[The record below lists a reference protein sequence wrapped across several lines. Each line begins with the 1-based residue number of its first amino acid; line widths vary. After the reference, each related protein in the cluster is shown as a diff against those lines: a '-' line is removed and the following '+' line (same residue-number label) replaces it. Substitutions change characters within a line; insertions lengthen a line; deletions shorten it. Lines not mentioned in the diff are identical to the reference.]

1 MGLNGLSR
9 PRAEYTTPLGL
20 GRRARSP
27 RTALRLSWASKYNPV
42 GVPESNDH
50 PGLRNTTPLG
60 FRNQMITQGF
70 EIQPRWGSGIKRSPR
85 SRGWMQRIPS
95 NLANTVERADVSVGR
110 QVKRAPAAASSTQ
123 KPLWAACFALITAAE
138 YHPDL
143 GAASLISV
151 EEVSDLPKKIQISR
165 RDFRRLAVPK
175 DKRARHGRLQLQ
187 QVLHLE
193 DSTCLFPA
201 RKLALCCF

>member
-1 MGLNGLSR
+1 MSNMMSAMYGT
-9 PRAEYTTPLGL
+9 E
-20 GRRARSP
+20 
-27 RTALRLSWASKYNPV
+27 WAQPTKGGIYNPV
-42 GVPESNDH
+42 GV
-50 PGLRNTTPLG
+50 GTKGT
-60 FRNQMITQGF
+60 ITQDCATLVLGF

-85 SRGWMQRIPS
+85 SRGWMQRMPS
-95 NLANTVERADVSVGR
+95 NLANTVECVGGSAS
-110 QVKRAPAAASSTQ
+110 QKATRAPAAASSTQ

-151 EEVSDLPKKIQISR
+151 EEVLSHPKKIQISR
-165 RDFRRLAVPK
+165 RDFRRIAVPK
-175 DKRARHGRLQLQ
+175 DKRARYGRLQLQ